1 MPAKETSGLD
11 QSHDRKDDADSSR
24 SRIAILYKDV
34 MSMLT
39 IVGTASLLISD
50 GIASCSIESR
60 LVFSIS
66 TPPTELIIKLFL

>member
-1 MPAKETSGLD
+1 
-11 QSHDRKDDADSSR
+11 
-24 SRIAILYKDV
+24 
-34 MSMLT
+34 MLT

-66 TPPTELIIKLFL
+66 IPLTESIIKLFYRLVSALIEITPKNTK

>member
-1 MPAKETSGLD
+1 
-11 QSHDRKDDADSSR
+11 
-24 SRIAILYKDV
+24 
-34 MSMLT
+34 MLT

-66 TPPTELIIKLFL
+66 IPLTELIIKLFYRLVSALIEIAAKNVK